1 MKADVDR
8 CHPWMVEGPRLLP
21 GLEMGVLAPRDVIWK
36 KGNILCTYILT
47 WTLKGDLKPL
57 E

>member
-8 CHPWMVEGPRLLP
+8 CHPWMVERPRLLP

-36 KGNILCTYILT
+36 KRKY
-47 WTLKGDLKPL
+47 TLHSYSNLNTKGIF
-57 E
+57 ETH

>member
-8 CHPWMVEGPRLLP
+8 CHPWKVEGPRLIP